1 MISQIVIVK
10 KKLLQSNYVHLGP
23 AYVCKLADSVIHLVK
38 QLPLTGSVIQ

>member
-10 KKLLQSNYVHLGP
+10 KLPQQNYVHLGP
-23 AYVCKLADSVIHLVK
+23 AYICKLADSAISLVK